1 MEVGGDVLELLQG
14 LGRCGQ
20 VVAVLRLERGHVL
33 GVGEHVAAVIEDLAV
48 GVAQHAV
55 ADAAPGVDVLER
67 RRHHVVG
74 PLRIVAAL
82 APFVHRQDVLAVDQ
96 VAIHEGA
103 DDRAVILARAV
114 AQVEEQLGVELAD
127 RDQGDVQLG
136 AGQLLEDRPEGVDRP
151 GDAAL
156 GAGIQREDGDLLALE
171 RLLVRAEQ
179 RPHVLLPG
187 GDDGVVIVLAQL
199 EQDRA
204 VVLPFDELAGLG
216 GREREHAER
225 SAGQQRLEAGHQPD
239 LPVGPA
245 AVAAVESSY
254 HHLCGILR
262 RTQPVSGIAG
272 GPSNASA
279 VVDDGWTRHTPGNTS
294 RALTARSS
302 Q

>member
-1 MEVGGDVLELLQG
+1 MVEALLAHLEVEHRTAVRLAVDGVEVLAVEVGGDVPELLQG
-14 LGRCGQ
+14 LRRRGQ

-33 GVGEHVAAVIEDLAV
+33 GVGEHVAAVVEDLAV
-48 GVAQHAV
+48 GIAQHAV
-55 ADAAPGVDVLER
+55 ADVAPGIDVLER

-82 APFVHRQDVLAVDQ
+82 APLVERQDVLAVDQ

-103 DDRAVILARAV
+103 DDGAVILARAV

-136 AGQLLEDRPEGVDRP
+136 TGQLLECRPEGVDRA

-156 GAGIQREDGDLLALE
+156 RAGIQGEDGDLLALE

-179 RPHVLLPG
+179 GTQVRLVR

-204 VVLPFDELAGLG
+204 VVLPLDELAGLG

-225 SAGQQRLEAGHQPD
+225 SAGQQRLEAGHRPH

-245 AVAAVESSY
+245 VCCRGRVIIPPS
-254 HHLCGILR
+254 LR
-262 RTQPVSGIAG
+262 H
-272 GPSNASA
+272 SA
-279 VVDDGWTRHTPGNTS
+279 PGATR
-294 RALTARSS
+294 
-302 Q
+302 